1 MHFFKRG
8 LIRNRSFGKCFF
20 FKISSWYIDVSSSWQ
35 APTGISF
42 KPWVAWVWVHVRS
55 HDDLISCKDMQ
66 RKRLQQIWA
75 DTASKRLKAMA
86 NWLLCFKA
94 RSYLNM
100 TLVHNGKNTLFPLA
114 ACTVHIWSTFTFSLH
129 RCGNC
134 TWGHCQVACDSP
146 LYENSLVHPLQM
158 QTYGITIL
166 KPKQLQTR

>member
-1 MHFFKRG
+1 M
-8 LIRNRSFGKCFF
+8 FF
-20 FKISSWYIDVSSSWQ
+20 FS
-35 APTGISF
+35 
-42 KPWVAWVWVHVRS
+42 RS
-55 HDDLISCKDMQ
+55 AVDILISHHHGKHLLASASSHELHEYECMLDPMM
-66 RKRLQQIWA
+66 IWSVA
-75 DTASKRLKAMA
+75 KTCRERDCNRYELILLVRDSRQWLTDCCASKQGPISTWPLSTME
-86 NWLLCFKA
+86 
-94 RSYLNM
+94 
-100 TLVHNGKNTLFPLA
+100 KNTLFFSLA